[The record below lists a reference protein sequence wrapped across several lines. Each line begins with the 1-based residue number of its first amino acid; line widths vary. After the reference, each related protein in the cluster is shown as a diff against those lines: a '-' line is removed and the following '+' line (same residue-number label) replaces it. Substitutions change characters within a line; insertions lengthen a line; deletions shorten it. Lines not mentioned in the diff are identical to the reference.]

1 MKWYEIILMV
11 IIFIF
16 AIYLGIKAKDFN
28 KNKYHNDKKYFIEI
42 LLNLY

>member
-16 AIYLGIKAKDFN
+16 AVYLGIKAKDFN
-28 KNKYHNDKKYFIEI
+28 KNKYHNDSWKNRKK
-42 LLNLY
+42 

>member
-16 AIYLGIKAKDFN
+16 AVYLGIKAKDFN
-28 KNKYHNDKKYFIEI
+28 KKKYHDDEKYFIEI